1 MKKDDACGYFGANER
16 VWGFESSTPMF
27 KHKQF

>member
-1 MKKDDACGYFGANER
+1 MKKDDSWSYFGANER
-16 VWGFESSTPMF
+16 MWVFESSTPMF